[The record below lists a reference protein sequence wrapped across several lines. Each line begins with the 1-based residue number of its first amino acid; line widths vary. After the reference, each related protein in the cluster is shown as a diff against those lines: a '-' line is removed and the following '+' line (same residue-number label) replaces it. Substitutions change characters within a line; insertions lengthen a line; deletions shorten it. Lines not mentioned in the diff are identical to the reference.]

1 MRRAAARLR
10 AAELEELHKFYN
22 EGQIVELT
30 HVICEVNFTSHFI
43 DALKN
48 VCKIFC

>member
-1 MRRAAARLR
+1 VRCATTRIR
-10 AAELEELHKFYN
+10 AAELGELHKFYN
-22 EGQIVELT
+22 EGQIIELT
-30 HVICEVNFTSHFI
+30 LVICEVNFTSHFI